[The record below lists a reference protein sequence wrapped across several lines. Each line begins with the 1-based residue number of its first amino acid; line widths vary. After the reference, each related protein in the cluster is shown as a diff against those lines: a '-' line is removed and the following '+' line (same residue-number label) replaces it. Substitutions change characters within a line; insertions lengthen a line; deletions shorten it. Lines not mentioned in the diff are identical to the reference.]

1 MLCLFFI
8 SFYNYLFFSPFYI
21 DLDEDLDLA
30 VRTIREAEEEK
41 DATVIWF
48 IHVDDLE
55 NTKKCTKK
63 MQIK

>member
-41 DATVIWF
+41 DATVI
-48 IHVDDLE
+48 
-55 NTKKCTKK
+55 
-63 MQIK
+63 